1 MTGTVLRVGVVATGA
16 LGSHHAR
23 VVAGLS
29 EAKLSSVYDLD
40 PGRAQAAGDPFGAPV
55 AKDLVPTLPRGI
67 MQLPANGSSRILA
80 SKQRKVNIALW
91 AYADSHMG
99 DATSPPCCY
108 SFTHD
113 T

>member
-1 MTGTVLRVGVVATGA
+1 MVWGQRGSIKQTGKPSSA
-16 LGSHHAR
+16 LGVGKETEYETSAMS
-23 VVAGLS
+23 GGW
-29 EAKLSSVYDLD
+29 
-40 PGRAQAAGDPFGAPV
+40 PTV

-80 SKQRKVNIALW
+80 SKQRKVNIDLW

-99 DATSPPCCY
+99 DATSGPCCY
-108 SFTHD
+108 SCTHD